1 MDLLRYLVIFLIYF
15 VLGYLAYLFAVVLPH
30 SRALKKSKN
39 KKYPPELQLLRD
51 YYKININKIGVI
63 RTLRILNFVNALMF
77 AALVMIVF
85 NIQAIWLKILIL
97 VIIMLPTIWFVY
109 YFIAKYL
116 KHIERKRENV

>member
-1 MDLLRYLVIFLIYF
+1 MNALRYLAIFLIYF
-15 VLGYLAYLFAVVLPH
+15 VLGYLTYLFAVVLPH
-30 SRALKKSKN
+30 SRALKKTKN

-77 AALVMIVF
+77 AALVMVVF
-85 NIQAIWLKILIL
+85 NVQAIWLKLIIL
-97 VIIMLPTIWFVY
+97 VVLMLPTIWVVY
-109 YFIAKYL
+109 YFVAKYL